1 MATRPRTSRLRRT
14 LLAALVAA
22 SVAVPVSGAAGPAA
36 VPAPAPA
43 ELGPLGPATTAALD
57 KRYAAGRADIL
68 AAERTAAD
76 HGDRRRAAVLRGM
89 ADPGR
94 RFLSF
99 DGRDGGRTTEVFG
112 DLAHAG
118 RIAVL
123 VPGSDTSLDSY
134 GRLANG
140 ARALRR
146 ELGDGAAVIAWLG
159 CRTPG
164 TVSRQILT
172 DRSAAEA
179 APGLAG
185 FVRELASSA
194 PGART
199 TLLCHSYGSVVC
211 ARAAADLPVANIV
224 LYGSPGTGA
233 DNVES
238 LRTPATV
245 WAGRGADDWIAD
257 VPNARLR
264 LGFVTLG
271 FGTDPVSADFGARVF
286 DAGAGG
292 HSDYLRPGSVPL
304 RNLARIVNGH
314 STDEERRHA

>member
-43 ELGPLGPATTAALD
+43 DLGPLGSATPAALD
-57 KRYAAGRADIL
+57 ERYAAGRAGIR
-68 AAERTAAD
+68 AAERTAAG
-76 HGDRRRAAVLRGM
+76 HGDRRRAAVLRTM
-89 ADPGR
+89 AAPDR

-134 GRLANG
+134 GRLGTG
-140 ARALRR
+140 AKALRR
-146 ELGDGAAVIAWLG
+146 ELGEGAAVIAWLG
-159 CRTPG
+159 YKTPG
-164 TVSRQILT
+164 TVSRQLLT
-172 DRSAAEA
+172 DGSAAAA
-179 APGLAG
+179 APRLAD
-185 FVRELASSA
+185 FVRELSASTAGS
-194 PGART
+194 RI

-211 ARAAADLPVANIV
+211 ARAAADLPVADIV

-233 DNVES
+233 ENVES
-238 LRTPATV
+238 LHTTATV
-245 WAGRGADDWIAD
+245 WAGRSADDWIAE
-257 VPNARLR
+257 VPHGRLQ
-264 LGFVTLG
+264 LGFATLG
-271 FGTDPVSADFGARVF
+271 FGADPVSPAFGARVF
-286 DAGAGG
+286 DAGPDG

-304 RNLARIVNGH
+304 RNMARIVNGH
-314 STDEERRHA
+314 AVSAERRHA